1 MDFGIGKQQV
11 LLLKA
16 AMSRDKA
23 EAAAALDAWWANIT
37 DFDQVRGTDS
47 NLFPQVY
54 WNLGLHIRD
63 RTLHARLKGTAR
75 HHWVKNQ
82 FLVASCGT
90 LLDILDRA
98 GVPVLLLKGAAI
110 ASSFD
115 DDLGLRAMSDC
126 DLLVPKDRAL
136 EVVDILARAKLL
148 APGMAGPRDVDVAHG
163 ITLALHGSRHA
174 AVDLHWRPLRTIG
187 ADELARDMFAAARPV
202 DFAGRRCRVP
212 SPEHLVFHAIVHGLE
227 WSPFPR
233 YDWLIDAIKI
243 LRRTASAFDWDRLV
257 DTALRYR
264 FGFAVGRALETAHD
278 QAGLAIPARVLRKL
292 RQPLAILQR
301 LECRVRLSRSAA
313 RSLRDELLLALQD
326 IRRRSRTQLER
337 SAWQAIPILAASMLG
352 SPGGS
357 RAFIH
362 NDREEPITYLQG
374 WSAPESTGRWTEGT
388 LASCALYAANGTRP
402 ASLSF
407 RGRPFAH
414 RATAAHVVTVFA
426 GWRRLGTLRWRKSG
440 AGPFAQQILL
450 PPSIWHGE
458 TAVLRFKCRRPVSP
472 IETGFNGDTRALGVF
487 VTHIS
492 IDPVVRDPSAK
503 PLDLASGSADLD
515 VLWHGW
521 SRPEAQGCWSEGSTS
536 VLRWRAARD
545 VAPGSSLQI
554 EIAEVT
560 AHARDMTCRVFV
572 NDRLGRSFSAPPSTK
587 ELTLSVPIA
596 AHHPAGQEIEVR
608 FEFETPA
615 RPDKRAGKRRP
626 GLQVRRISLTPA
638 PDSSLA

>member
-1 MDFGIGKQQV
+1 MDFGIGRQQV
-11 LLLKA
+11 LLLNA
-16 AMSRDKA
+16 AMCRDKV
-23 EAAAALDAWWANIT
+23 EAAAALEAWWANIT

-54 WNLGLHIRD
+54 WNLGTHIRD

-90 LLDILDRA
+90 LLDLLDRA

-110 ASSFD
+110 ASSID
-115 DDLGLRAMSDC
+115 DDPGLRAMSDC

-136 EVVDILARAKLL
+136 EAVDILTQANLL
-148 APGMAGPRDVDVAHG
+148 PPGMAGPRDVDVAHG
-163 ITLALHGSRHA
+163 ITLALHGNQHA
-174 AVDLHWRPLRTIG
+174 RVDLHWRPLRVIG
-187 ADELARDMFAAARPV
+187 AEELAHEMFAAARRV
-202 DFAGRRCRVP
+202 NFAGRSCLVP
-212 SPEHLVFHAIVHGLE
+212 CPEHLVFHAIVHGLE

-233 YDWLIDAIKI
+233 YDWLIDTIKI

-264 FGFAVGRALETAHD
+264 FGFAVGRALEVARD
-278 QAGLAIPARVLRKL
+278 KAGLEIPARVLRRL
-292 RQPLAILQR
+292 QQPLAILQR

-313 RSLRDELLLALQD
+313 RSIPDELLLALQD
-326 IRRRSRTQLER
+326 IRRRSRTQLQR

-352 SPGGS
+352 SFGGS
-357 RAFIH
+357 RAFIQ
-362 NDREEPITYLQG
+362 NDRGEPITFLQG
-374 WSAPESTGRWTEGT
+374 WSAPEPTGRWTEGK

-414 RATAAHVVTVFA
+414 HATAAHVVTVFA

-440 AGPFAQQILL
+440 ASPFAQQILL
-450 PPSIWHGE
+450 PPSIWRGE
-458 TAVLRFKCRRPVSP
+458 TAVLRFKCRQPASP

-487 VTHIS
+487 VTHLS
-492 IDPVVRDPSAK
+492 VDPIVSDPSAK
-503 PLDLASGSADLD
+503 PLDFASGSADLD

-521 SRPEAQGCWSEGSTS
+521 SRPEAQGCWSDGSAA
-536 VLRWRAARD
+536 VLRWRVARD

-554 EIAEVT
+554 EIADVT
-560 AHARDMTCRVFV
+560 AHAPDMTCRVFV
-572 NDRLGRSFSAPPSTK
+572 NDRLGRSLSAPPSTK
-587 ELTLSVPIA
+587 ELTLSVPIS
-596 AHHPAGQEIEVR
+596 AHYTAGQEIEVR

-615 RPDKRAGKRRP
+615 RTDKQTGKRRP
-626 GLQVRRISLTPA
+626 GLQVRRISLMPA
-638 PDSSLA
+638 PESA